1 MAKARAGGGAGG
13 AGGVSG
19 GGAARGR
26 PRRGRRVV
34 RVLGVVVVL
43 LIVLVAVGP
52 MIAGPIARPRV
63 ERAASEAIAGR
74 VEVGRVS
81 LSWFGSQRVERVRL
95 LDPDGGE
102 VALVDARVERG
113 LLGLATNW
121 RDVGRVVVA
130 GRATVVRHADGTTN
144 VERAT
149 AATKPAPP
157 SPPGAEPVA
166 LPAGLRAAL
175 VVDGVTVTVVDESL
189 PGRTGGTIAAVSI
202 ADLRGSASVEVGRPW
217 TLELAARTQ
226 TGASA
231 AALTDGGSLKVTAR
245 IDGLTDA
252 GGKVDV
258 AGATGSLAW
267 EATLPGVETGG
278 EIALE
283 GGVART
289 VRPVTLSADVGALGA
304 MFPVLAAA
312 FEADESVSF
321 TRLPTVRVEAEVGA
335 LPVPAGGGAL
345 DLRGA
350 SASLL
355 LATGAVEGTALLPAS
370 PRRAFAVEPM
380 EVRVDATDPAS
391 GVRVGGGTKATI
403 GGEPA
408 GDLRIALFASGLL
421 DGSGAPR
428 AGLPSRL
435 EGSID
440 LTGFATPILQPFAEM
455 VEASLPGGASIDLGT
470 DLGPTVDVSV
480 RAEAAP
486 GSEASASAGAVT
498 AAVRSANVEVD
509 AALGYDGETVS
520 TRGDGVRVLVR
531 SAAPVL
537 DRLLSGHGVSVA
549 DGARV
554 EVRVPTASAR
564 VESLLASGGPDLR
577 GVSAMLEVDAGETRA
592 TWQPAPSEPPRRV
605 EIAPLALR
613 VGAANADAPT
623 VDLRASATVDGQS
636 AGVVEVAV
644 RGGGLL
650 DGSGRPGLPR
660 TVDGR
665 VSVTDLSSSL
675 VQSFLADALAAAGLN
690 LPDDLGP
697 TVSVLAVASTA
708 VDGSGA
714 ATADVDLTV
723 RSRHADVTAPLRWA
737 NNELSNREE
746 SVVVAMRRPGPILR
760 RTVPAETRVRFGT
773 TGWARAVVSDLRVPF
788 DPASMTPA
796 VHRARAEATITAG
809 ELAATYDPLPPGVT
823 PRVQPVPLALSEFRA
838 VAKLEPGVAPR
849 VEADATLTHRE
860 RGFTAQARA
869 TLGGLIRDPGAG
881 GSVMDS
887 IDAAGVRPAGTIALV
902 GVPVGLVEVLPPGL
916 RRVGDRQADVLT
928 IAREALGETIDVR
941 AEVKGVGDATGV
953 DVRVTYAEGSATLA
967 GRYGAS
973 SVALERA
980 VVAAKIRPRAA
991 ELLVEA
997 FAPDPASLP
1006 RLSNVADVNL
1016 SVGGL
1021 TVALAPDGS
1030 PDWERTQGKASV
1042 EVRGLVPMRGVSV
1055 PMGEGSPPLRV
1066 DHLRLDNMRITLD
1079 LPAGALGTRGGVA
1092 EANVALRGFLTAEG
1106 VLFTL
1111 AGKGTAPVKDRALAG
1126 PASASF
1132 TLDQVKSAW
1141 VDKVL
1146 DRPGLVSGALG
1157 PTARIEGS
1165 ATLRSLAGAPSTG
1178 GAAQPDVLTL
1188 GVASERV
1195 NTAGPI
1201 SIALHADRMELTAP
1215 AEVRAVVHPEWGNR
1229 WVFAPSP
1236 DGRAHSL
1243 AFAAPSAATVRIERL
1258 AVPLGEGVGPLRAPT
1273 FVVQASASLP
1283 DTSLVTDE
1291 GVALKVGGVAVDVRR
1306 GSNPRELAFTI
1317 DVPRWTLGDR
1327 PEVRPTKS
1335 RIAGTIARFADD
1347 AGNPSF
1353 ATAVVNVEAGIEP
1366 IPTELL
1372 DGLANQG
1379 GLLVDALGE
1388 RVNFSA
1394 SAQNLSMSAGT
1405 LRATAVSPNANATV
1419 QGRMANGVFVVDQSS
1434 SATVS
1439 RVTTDLTDRFRAAI
1453 PIVARF
1459 EKNERDEALRVTM
1472 DSPVVVPIDGTF
1484 DALNGDLT
1492 LDLGTA
1498 SFATSDMFSKVL
1510 RVVQQRDAGQVG
1522 KRMPAIKFHMRDGVV
1537 TFDRYPL
1544 PLGEFTVH
1552 TEGVINLSSRRVKIR
1567 SGSDRDAKNFLEP
1580 GHMEVLTVVPA
1591 GAVALETLDVL
1602 STGILNLPG
1611 RVLPGLNTLTNV
1623 PFRTRGPIADPK
1635 TDVAVD
1641 LIGSQ
1646 LINNI
1651 GRPDKLFENIGSGLR

>member
-1 MAKARAGGGAGG
+1 MAKARAGGGTGGTAGSGG
-13 AGGVSG
+13 A
-19 GGAARGR
+19 GR
-26 PRRGRRVV
+26 PRRGRRAV
-34 RVLGVVVVL
+34 RVVGVVVVA

-63 ERAASEAIAGR
+63 ERAASSAIAGR

-81 LSWFGSQRVERVRL
+81 LSWFGAQRVERVRL
-95 LDPDGGE
+95 VDPDGGE
-102 VALVDARVERG
+102 VALLDARVERG
-113 LLGLATNW
+113 LLGLAANW
-121 RDVGRVVVA
+121 RDA
-130 GRATVVRHADGTTN
+130 GRLVVSGHATLVRHADGTTN
-144 VERAT
+144 MQRAT
-149 AATKPAPP
+149 APATPAPP
-157 SPPGAEPVA
+157 SPPSTEPFV
-166 LPAGLRAAL
+166 LPAGLRGTL
-175 VVDGVTVTVVDESL
+175 EVDGLTLTFVDESL
-189 PGRTGGTIAAVSI
+189 PARTGGTIAAAAI
-202 ADLRGSASVEVGRPW
+202 RDLRGAASLEVGKPW
-217 TLELAARTQ
+217 TLDLTARTQ

-231 AALTDGGSLKVTAR
+231 AALADGGSLKITGRVE
-245 IDGLTDA
+245 GMTDS
-252 GGKVDV
+252 GG
-258 AGATGSLAW
+258 ALNPGAASGSLAW

-278 EIALE
+278 EIALDA
-283 GGVART
+283 GVVRT
-289 VRPVTLSADVGALGA
+289 VKTATLSADMDALAA
-304 MFPVLAAA
+304 MFPAIGAA
-312 FEADESVSF
+312 FEADDSVTF

-335 LPVPAGGGAL
+335 LPLPLGGGPL
-345 DLRGA
+345 DLRTA

-370 PRRAFAVEPM
+370 PRKPFAVEPM
-380 EVRVDATDPAS
+380 EIRIDATDLAS

-408 GDLRIALFASGLL
+408 GDLRIALSASGLL
-421 DGSGAPR
+421 DESGAPR

-455 VEASLPGGASIDLGT
+455 AGASLPPGASIDLAT
-470 DLGPTVDVSV
+470 DLGPTVDVSL
-480 RAEAAP
+480 RADAVP
-486 GSEASASAGAVT
+486 GAEPSASS
-498 AAVRSANVEVD
+498 AALSASVRSANVEAD
-509 AALGYDGETVS
+509 AALAYDGETVS

-531 SAAPVL
+531 SAAPAL
-537 DRLLSGHGVSVA
+537 DRFLSAHRVSVSE
-549 DGARV
+549 GARV
-554 EVRVPTASAR
+554 EVRVPSASAR
-564 VESLLASGGPDLR
+564 VESLLAPGGPDLR
-577 GVSAMLEVDAGETRA
+577 GVSATLELDAGETKA
-592 TWQPAPSEPPRRV
+592 TWQPGPGEPSRRV
-605 EIAPLALR
+605 ELAPLALR

-623 VDLRASATVDGQS
+623 VDLRASAKVDGQS
-636 AGVVEVAV
+636 AGAVEVGV

-650 DGSGRPGLPR
+650 DDAGRPGLPR

-675 VQSFLADALAAAGLN
+675 VQSFLADALSAAGLN

-708 VDGSGA
+708 FDGSG
-714 ATADVDLTV
+714 TPSADVDLTV
-723 RSRHADVTAPLRWA
+723 RSRYADVTAPLRWS

-746 SVVVAMRRPGPILR
+746 GVVVALRRPGPILR
-760 RTVPAETRVRFGT
+760 RTVPADTRVRFGT
-773 TGWARAVVSDLRVPF
+773 TGWARAVVTDLRVPF
-788 DPASMTPA
+788 DSAGMMPMI
-796 VHRARAEATITAG
+796 HRTRAEATITAG

-838 VAKLEPGVAPR
+838 VAKVEPGAAPR
-849 VEADATLTHRE
+849 VEADATMTHRE
-860 RGFTAQARA
+860 RPFTAQARA

-887 IDAAGVRPAGTIALV
+887 IDAAGVRPAGTIALT
-902 GVPVGLVEVLPPGL
+902 GVPVALVEVLPPGL

-928 IAREALGETIDVR
+928 IARESLGETIDLR
-941 AEVKGVGDATGV
+941 AEVKPAGDATGL
-953 DVRVTYAEGSATLA
+953 DLRVSYADGSATLA
-967 GRYGAS
+967 GRYAPS

-980 VVAAKIRPRAA
+980 VVAAKINPRAA
-991 ELLVEA
+991 ELLIEA

-1006 RLSNVADVNL
+1006 RLSNVADLHL

-1021 TVALAPDGS
+1021 TVALAPDGT
-1030 PDWERTQGKASV
+1030 PDWERTQGKAAV
-1042 EVRGLVPMRGVSV
+1042 EVRGLVPMRGVEI
-1055 PMGEGSPPLRV
+1055 PRGEGSPPLRV

-1079 LPAGALGTRGGVA
+1079 LPAGALGSRGGVA

-1111 AGKGTAPVKDRALAG
+1111 AGNGSIPMKDRAPAG
-1126 PASASF
+1126 TAQASF
-1132 TLDQVKSAW
+1132 TLDEVKTAW
-1141 VDKVL
+1141 VEKVL
-1146 DRPGLVSGALG
+1146 GEPGLVSGALG
-1157 PTARIEGS
+1157 PTVRVDGS
-1165 ATLRSLAGAPSTG
+1165 ATLRNLAGAPAPG
-1178 GAAQPDVLTL
+1178 GRPEPDLFTLT
-1188 GVASERV
+1188 VASERV

-1201 SIALHADRMELTAP
+1201 SVALHADRVELTAP
-1215 AEVRAVVHPEWGNR
+1215 AELRAVIHPAWGNR

-1236 DGRAHSL
+1236 DGRPHSL
-1243 AFAAPSAATVRIERL
+1243 AFAAPAAATVRLERL
-1258 AVPLGEGVGPLRAPT
+1258 AAPIGAGGGPLRAPV
-1273 FVVQASASLP
+1273 FLVQASASLP
-1283 DTSLVTDE
+1283 DTSLVTDK

-1306 GSNPRELAFTI
+1306 GSNPRELAFTM

-1335 RIAGTIARFADD
+1335 RITGTIARFADD

-1353 ATAVVNVEAGIEP
+1353 ETAVLNVDAGIEP

-1394 SAQNLSMSAGT
+1394 SARDLSMKSGT
-1405 LRATAVSPNANATV
+1405 LRATATSPNANATV

-1434 SATVS
+1434 NATVS

-1459 EKNERDEALRVTM
+1459 EKSERDEALRVTL
-1472 DSPVVVPIDGTF
+1472 DSPVVVPVDGTF

-1552 TEGVINLSSRRVKIR
+1552 TEGVINLSSRRVRIR
-1567 SGSDRDAKNFLEP
+1567 SGSDREAKNFLEP
-1580 GHMEVLTVVPA
+1580 GHMEVITVVPA
-1591 GAVALETLDVL
+1591 GAVATDSLDIL
-1602 STGILNLPG
+1602 GTGILGLPG
-1611 RVLPGLNTLTNV
+1611 RVIPGLNTLANV
-1623 PFRTRGPIADPK
+1623 PFRTRGPLADPK

-1641 LIGSQ
+1641 LIGNQ

-1651 GRPDKLFENIGSGLR
+1651 SRPDKLFENIGGGLR